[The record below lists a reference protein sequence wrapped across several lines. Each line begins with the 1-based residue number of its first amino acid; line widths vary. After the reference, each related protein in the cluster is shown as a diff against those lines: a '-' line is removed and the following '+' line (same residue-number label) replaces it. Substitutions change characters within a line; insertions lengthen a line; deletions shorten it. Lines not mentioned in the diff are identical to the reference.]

1 MTKFRFAQ
9 LKVLVSVSIFKIVF
23 FLSYISAK
31 TSTSTCS
38 VNSCHDDQ
46 KIYLIKF
53 DFSEIFKDVP
63 STH

>member
-9 LKVLVSVSIFKIVF
+9 LKALASVSIFQIVF

-31 TSTSTCS
+31 SSISTCS
-38 VNSCHDDQ
+38 VNSYHDDQ
-46 KIYLIKF
+46 KVYLIKF